1 MAFRKSRKVVFRD
14 RVGLAIFQT
23 IARELR
29 EAGTL
34 PRSPRFIWRAGTPH
48 PPVHQA
54 SGADGILRDRLSRV
68 STAVLEYSVS
78 EAVTQ
83 LRMSRRQ
90 PQK

>member
-1 MAFRKSRKVVFRD
+1 MTPQPLVFRKSRKVRFFRCDRTVVRTCQTKQVVFGE

-54 SGADGILRDRLSRV
+54 SGADGILRDRNAR
-68 STAVLEYSVS
+68 TE
-78 EAVTQ
+78 
-83 LRMSRRQ
+83 
-90 PQK
+90 

>member
-1 MAFRKSRKVVFRD
+1 MVFRD

-48 PPVHQA
+48 PPVIEHNMLAA
-54 SGADGILRDRLSRV
+54 SKLYNNISFEQLGALLGIDAAKV
-68 STAVLEYSVS
+68 
-78 EAVTQ
+78 
-83 LRMSRRQ
+83 RQ
-90 PQK
+90 